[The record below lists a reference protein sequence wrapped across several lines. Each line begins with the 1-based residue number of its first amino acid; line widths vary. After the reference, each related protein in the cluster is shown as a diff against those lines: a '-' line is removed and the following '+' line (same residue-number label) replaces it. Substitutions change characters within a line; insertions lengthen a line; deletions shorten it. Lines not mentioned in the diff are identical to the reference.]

1 MRVLIVGCG
10 YVGLPL
16 GTELVRQGH
25 EVFLLRRTNTSGAEL
40 KSAGIF
46 SLQADITPISE
57 LEHLPREFG
66 WVVNCVSSS
75 GGGLEAYRHVYME
88 GMQNLVR
95 WLDAAGLAS
104 FVYTSSTSVYGQT
117 DGSVVTEDSPTEP
130 LSPTAQ
136 VLVETEQGLL
146 AAARE
151 KNFPGVI
158 LRVAGIYGPGRGYWF
173 QQFLRGEAQITGKGE
188 RILNMIHRDD
198 LVGCIIAALERG
210 KPAEIYNAVD
220 DEPVKQLDFFHWLAA
235 ELRRAIPPPPV
246 EPPEQHKKRGATT

>member
-1 MRVLIVGCG
+1 
-10 YVGLPL
+10 
-16 GTELVRQGH
+16 
-25 EVFLLRRTNTSGAEL
+25 
-40 KSAGIF
+40 
-46 SLQADITPISE
+46 
-57 LEHLPREFG
+57 
-66 WVVNCVSSS
+66 
-75 GGGLEAYRHVYME
+75 
-88 GMQNLVR
+88 
-95 WLDAAGLAS
+95 
-104 FVYTSSTSVYGQT
+104 
-117 DGSVVTEDSPTEP
+117 
-130 LSPTAQ
+130 
-136 VLVETEQGLL
+136 LL

-235 ELRRAIPPPPV
+235 ELGRPMPPSAV
-246 EPPEQHKKRGATT
+246 EPAEQTNKRGATNKRVSNSKLKTQLGYRFRYSTFREGQKALGL